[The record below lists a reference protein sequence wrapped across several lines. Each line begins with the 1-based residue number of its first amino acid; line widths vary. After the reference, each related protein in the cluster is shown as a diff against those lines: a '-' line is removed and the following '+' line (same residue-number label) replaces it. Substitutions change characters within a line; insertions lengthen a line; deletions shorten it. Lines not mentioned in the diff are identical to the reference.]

1 MKTGNKIKSLLRGRR
16 LFAGDHIPYQ
26 QLRLHSFFFFV
37 SVFFSVFAFVFDADE
52 ESKAAN
58 AIAVTP
64 EARMNATMI
73 FFIAFF
79 I

>member
-1 MKTGNKIKSLLRGRR
+1 M
-16 LFAGDHIPYQ
+16 Q
-26 QLRLHSFFFFV
+26 VRLHSFFFFV
-37 SVFFSVFAFVFDADE
+37 SVFFSVFIFLVDADE

-64 EARMNATMI
+64 EARMKATMI